1 LIEEDFEAEARRILS
16 ASKSAGIILNLL
28 GALAIRLHSPTA
40 RKYAS
45 SRQLSDIDFFGLAKQ
60 REEIIDLFK
69 NLGYSPAEQFNFSNF
84 PRALKFFG
92 PQERH
97 VDIWLDKFEMCHTF
111 DFAKRLDINAD
122 ALSVE
127 DLLMTKL
134 QIVELNKKDVIDV
147 ICLLADHELGKGDRE
162 RLDVDYIAS
171 LCQGN
176 WNVYRTFTMNIQK
189 ILDLIKAG
197 TSKIELDDNTQK
209 TASSKL
215 GELLGSIEA
224 KPKTVGWKLRA
235 KIGEKKTWYESPT
248 LTE

>member
-1 LIEEDFEAEARRILS
+1 MIEQDFEAEARRILS
-16 ASKSAGIILNLL
+16 ASRSAGITLNLL

-45 SRQLSDIDFFGLAKQ
+45 TRLLSDIDFFGLVKQ
-60 REEIIDLFK
+60 REEIIELFK
-69 NLGYSPAEQFNFSNF
+69 SLGYSPAEQFNFSNF

-92 PQERH
+92 PQKRH

-127 DLLMTKL
+127 DLLVTKL
-134 QIVELNKKDVIDV
+134 QIVELNRKDVIDV
-147 ICLLADHELGKGDRE
+147 ICLLADHELGMGDRE
-162 RLDVDYIAS
+162 RVDVDYIAS
-171 LCQGN
+171 LCQTN
-176 WNVYRTFTMNIQK
+176 WSTYRTFTMNLQK
-189 ILDLIKAG
+189 ILDLVEAG
-197 TSKIELDDNTQK
+197 TSGIELGDDTRK
-209 TASSKL
+209 TVSSKL
-215 GELLGSIEA
+215 RGLLHSIET